1 MIKWSRR
8 LLTLFLA
15 AMLLCGALPAS
26 AEEELNLA
34 SQAAVLLDAETG
46 AVLYQKNMHQVLY
59 PASITKIMT
68 ALLAVQ
74 NLQPETVL
82 TVSQTAVNAV
92 PRTSSHIS
100 LKAGERLT
108 VEQAL
113 YAIGMESANDAANVL
128 AEAVSGSLEGFAQLM
143 TETAAQLG
151 AKNTHFANANG
162 LPDSSHT
169 TTAYDMALI
178 TAAAWKQEGLKK
190 YFSTVTY
197 TLPATNLSAARSF
210 NNKDRLLPGGQYYY
224 DGVEMAKTGWTSS
237 AQGTFAAVVQ
247 KGDVTLVAVTLKSPL
262 LEDKYRDTH
271 QLMDYGFSHYSR
283 VTVTGER
290 VKVAVYASIGELR
303 LPDGELTLTQPH
315 KERGEAFTLSELLQG
330 RPVQIEDLPPA
341 VRTLIVIALI
351 VLLAVFLL
359 WLKRQI
365 QRHRRRRHLKARIKR
380 MKKRMQ

>member
-1 MIKWSRR
+1 M
-8 LLTLFLA
+8 
-15 AMLLCGALPAS
+15 
-26 AEEELNLA
+26 
-34 SQAAVLLDAETG
+34 
-46 AVLYQKNMHQVLY
+46 
-59 PASITKIMT
+59 
-68 ALLAVQ
+68 
-74 NLQPETVL
+74 
-82 TVSQTAVNAV
+82 
-92 PRTSSHIS
+92 
-100 LKAGERLT
+100 
-108 VEQAL
+108 
-113 YAIGMESANDAANVL
+113 
-128 AEAVSGSLEGFAQLM
+128 
-143 TETAAQLG
+143 
-151 AKNTHFANANG
+151 
-162 LPDSSHT
+162 
-169 TTAYDMALI
+169 
-178 TAAAWKQEGLKK
+178 
-190 YFSTVTY
+190 
-197 TLPATNLSAARSF
+197 
-210 NNKDRLLPGGQYYY
+210 
-224 DGVEMAKTGWTSS
+224 
-237 AQGTFAAVVQ
+237 VQ

-283 VTVTGER
+283 VKVTGEQVVGSLELGAFTPAANQKLSYLIPAGESVDDISFALEPLDWEGERRER

>member
-1 MIKWSRR
+1 MTWRCTSTSFTCVHGLYDYGNVSSARD
-8 LLTLFLA
+8 LA
-15 AMLLCGALPAS
+15 LIAS
-26 AEEELNLA
+26 AC
-34 SQAAVLLDAETG
+34 
-46 AVLYQKNMHQVLY
+46 
-59 PASITKIMT
+59 
-68 ALLAVQ
+68 
-74 NLQPETVL
+74 
-82 TVSQTAVNAV
+82 
-92 PRTSSHIS
+92 
-100 LKAGERLT
+100 
-108 VEQAL
+108 
-113 YAIGMESANDAANVL
+113 AAN
-128 AEAVSGSLEGFAQLM
+128 
-143 TETAAQLG
+143 ETYMKVA
-151 AKNTHFANANG
+151 NT
-162 LPDSSHT
+162 LS
-169 TTAYDMALI
+169 
-178 TAAAWKQEGLKK
+178 
-190 YFSTVTY
+190 Y

-271 QLMDYGFSHYSR
+271 RLMDYGFSHYSR
-283 VTVTGER
+283 VKVTGERVVGSLELGAFTPAANQKLSYLIPAGESVDDISFALEPLDWEGERRER

-315 KERGEAFTLSELLQG
+315 KERGEAFILSELLQG
-330 RPVQIEDLPPA
+330 RPVQMEDLPPA